1 MELNLELELKV
12 GFQLDQTPI
21 KLKFLKLELE
31 LKVGFPVDQ
40 TPIRVILEVGLKVP
54 NIDPDAHRKAIEH
67 V

>member
-21 KLKFLKLELE
+21 KLKLKLELE

-40 TPIRVILEVGLKVP
+40 TPIRVNFLVGLKVP
-54 NIDPDAHRKAIEH
+54 NLALDRHRKAIEQ

>member
-21 KLKFLKLELE
+21 KLKLKLELE

-40 TPIRVILEVGLKVP
+40 TPIRVIFEVGLKVP
-54 NIDPDAHRKAIEH
+54 KTDPNAHRKAIEQ